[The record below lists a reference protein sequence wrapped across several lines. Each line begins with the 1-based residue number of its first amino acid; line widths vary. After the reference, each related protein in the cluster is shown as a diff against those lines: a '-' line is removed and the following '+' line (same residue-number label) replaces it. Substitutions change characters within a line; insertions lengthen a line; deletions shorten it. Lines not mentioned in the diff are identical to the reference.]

1 VRRTAAVMNMV
12 NASYQ
17 QKMLSTADDQTEIKA
32 SNPIGRVP
40 ALILP
45 DGETLI
51 DSNAIIDYVIEAFD
65 TSRQLLAIEGVA
77 RRTVLKTTVLAHGVM
92 EKGVAISYEQN
103 RRPKEKIY
111 PEWLMYLEEQLN
123 QGLDALE
130 EIAASSSGWL
140 HEDTITLADITT
152 VCLIDYLGVR
162 MPETIENKGI
172 SALLTLSKKANA
184 IDAIGK
190 TKPNI

>member
-1 VRRTAAVMNMV
+1 
-12 NASYQ
+12 
-17 QKMLSTADDQTEIKA
+17 
-32 SNPIGRVP
+32 
-40 ALILP
+40 
-45 DGETLI
+45 
-51 DSNAIIDYVIEAFD
+51 
-65 TSRQLLAIEGVA
+65 
-77 RRTVLKTTVLAHGVM
+77 M

-111 PEWLMYLEEQLN
+111 PEWLMYLEGQLN

-172 SALLTLSKKANA
+172 SALLALSKKANS
-184 IDAIGK
+184 IDAIGR

>member
-1 VRRTAAVMNMV
+1 VRRTAAVMNIV
-12 NASYQ
+12 NAQYQ
-17 QKMLSTADDQTEIKA
+17 QKMLSTADDQAEIKA

-51 DSNAIIDYVIEAFD
+51 DSNAIIDYVIEEFD

-77 RRTVLKTTVLAHGVM
+77 RRRVLKITLLAHGVM

-103 RRPKEKIY
+103 RRPKKKIY

-140 HEDTITLADITT
+140 HGDTITLADITT

-162 MPETIENKGI
+162 MPEIIENKGI
-172 SALLTLSKKANA
+172 SALLALSKKANS
-184 IDAIGK
+184 IEAIGK